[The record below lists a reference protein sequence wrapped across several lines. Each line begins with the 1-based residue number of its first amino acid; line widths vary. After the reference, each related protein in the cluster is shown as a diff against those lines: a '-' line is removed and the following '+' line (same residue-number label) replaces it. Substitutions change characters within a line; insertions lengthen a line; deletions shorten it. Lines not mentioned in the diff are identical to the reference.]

1 MKIKK
6 IINNNV
12 VATLDDFDNELVVM
26 GRGIGFQKHEGD
38 VIDKKKV
45 EKYFAMSNVNASQFE
60 KLVKEIPYETIK
72 TADEIITYA
81 KKELKRELNKN
92 IYITVTDHLNF
103 AIERHKNNIN
113 FQNDLLW
120 EIKRFYQ
127 KEYQIGCHAL
137 EIIKEQLGIELL
149 EDEAGFFAL
158 HIVNAEMNGDMQQS
172 IKAPKI
178 IKDVVRI
185 VTYYFNE
192 EIDESTLAYERF
204 ITHMKFFIQRAVKN
218 EMYPPEDGEFCKIV
232 FNRYKKAYNC
242 AQKIREYIWLKLK
255 YDVPDAEMMYL
266 TIHIERVFGKE

>member
-38 VIDKKKV
+38 LVDKSKV

-81 KKELKRELNKN
+81 KQQLKRELNKN

-103 AIERHKNNIN
+103 AIERHKKNIK

-127 KEYQIGCHAL
+127 KEYQIGCQAL
-137 EIIKEQLGIELL
+137 EIIKEQLGVDLS

-158 HIVNAEMNGDMQQS
+158 HIVNAEMNG
-172 IKAPKI
+172 
-178 IKDVVRI
+178 
-185 VTYYFNE
+185 
-192 EIDESTLAYERF
+192 
-204 ITHMKFFIQRAVKN
+204 
-218 EMYPPEDGEFCKIV
+218 EM
-232 FNRYKKAYNC
+232 
-242 AQKIREYIWLKLK
+242 
-255 YDVPDAEMMYL
+255 
-266 TIHIERVFGKE
+266 H